1 MPSTTTR
8 PPKPRAAGEF
18 KIARAKIKQDITY
31 NVTVPDTLWPET
43 LRYLARLNKERPKL
57 HAPTYHVGLPMLLAA
72 VLKSDVDGPVDDNLV
87 FANVA
92 AIVTEAALTA
102 HRQWLR
108 QNLAGKRSKFALTS
122 LVRSPSPIDSV
133 SFAFKSAAAVKA
145 GL

>member
-1 MPSTTTR
+1 MPSTTTHR
-8 PPKPRAAGEF
+8 PPREF
-18 KIARAKIKQDITY
+18 KIVRAKIKQDISY

-43 LRYLARLNKERPKL
+43 LRYLAGLNKERPKL
-57 HAPTYHVGLPMLLAA
+57 HAPTYHVNLPMLLAA
-72 VLKSDVDGPVDDNLV
+72 VLKSDANAPLGDNLV

-108 QNLAGKRSKFALTS
+108 QNLAGKRSKFTQTS
-122 LVRSPSPIDSV
+122 LVRSPSSIDSV
-133 SFAFKSAAAVKA
+133 SFAFKSATAVKL

>member
-1 MPSTTTR
+1 
-8 PPKPRAAGEF
+8 
-18 KIARAKIKQDITY
+18 
-31 NVTVPDTLWPET
+31 
-43 LRYLARLNKERPKL
+43 
-57 HAPTYHVGLPMLLAA
+57 MLLAA